1 MITIYSMRNIFKNG
15 KIDYKDFKSFIN
27 YDFNSIEEELAKI
40 ILPRY
45 QKISHK
51 KWRRTNKF
59 FTLLYEVFRSNRSS
73 IITNFNKKYSS
84 IDLSEEEQKKNK

>member
-1 MITIYSMRNIFKNG
+1 MRNIFKNG

-51 KWRRTNKF
+51 K
-59 FTLLYEVFRSNRSS
+59 
-73 IITNFNKKYSS
+73 
-84 IDLSEEEQKKNK
+84 